1 MRIQNSPVRVEM
13 LWVLLELIA
22 HITMNELFRLLQ
34 KLFKMIVCLG
44 TSTTIWI
51 GIRESSDYLI
61 VEILINSVHVLLHV
75 IQTCIIHLQSD
86 ELIIVLVLFFLCQ
99 GTSALH
105 WEMEV
110 QNVYLKHRLSNH
122 LSIKSLVF
130 AVYNCL
136 ILYLVLLSV

>member
-1 MRIQNSPVRVEM
+1 M

-22 HITMNELFRLLQ
+22 HIAVNELFCLLQ
-34 KLFKMIVCLG
+34 KLFEMIVCFG

-86 ELIIVLVLFFLCQ
+86 ELVIVLVLFFLCQ
-99 GTSALH
+99 GTSTLH
-105 WEMEV
+105 WEMEI
-110 QNVYLKHRLSNH
+110 QDVYLKHRLSNH

-130 AVYNCL
+130 TVYNCL